1 MTCLDAAYH
10 ILHHA
15 GQPLRYEEITARALA
30 LQLISPQ
37 GLTPEATMASRL
49 YTDTLQEGARFT
61 RAGKGAF
68 GLVDWRP
75 AGIEAQVQLIN
86 QATRDQLRDN
96 LHAMPPDR
104 FEALIGELLIQMG
117 FDERTVEVTK
127 RSGDGGID
135 VMGVYRAAGL
145 TEVNAAV
152 QVKRW
157 KGNVQAPTVTS
168 LRGSLQVYQQ
178 GIIITTSDFS
188 RGAREEAAAANKT
201 RIGLLNGQDLLELLI
216 RHKVGVVEKAL
227 KVISLDDEWW
237 GELAGPS
244 SSAPAVSSPPAPAP
258 SPAALPE
265 SPDTGHGT
273 SRAVQK
279 KPASFTF
286 LGQSYPVVSWRALLV
301 TLCEIM
307 AERSP
312 DDFAARALTVR
323 GPRRSHIV
331 AAPDGMINPIPIGST
346 GLWLEAN
353 QSSRTAQRV
362 AELILK
368 AFDYTNNDL
377 HINVKQPTSQ
387 S

>member
-1 MTCLDAAYH
+1 MTYLDAAYH
-10 ILHHA
+10 ILHQA
-15 GQPLRYEEITARALA
+15 GLPLRYEEITERALA
-30 LQLISPQ
+30 QQLISPQ

-49 YTDTLQEGARFT
+49 YIETLQEGSRFT

-75 AGIEAQVQLIN
+75 AGIEAQVQRIN
-86 QATRDQLRDN
+86 QATRDQLREH

-117 FDERTVEVTK
+117 FDESTVQVTK

-188 RGAREEAAAANKT
+188 KGAREEAAAANKT
-201 RIGLLNGQDLLELLI
+201 RIGLLNGHDLLELLI

-227 KVISLDDEWW
+227 KVISLDEEWW

-244 SSAPAVSSPPAPAP
+244 AAAPV
-258 SPAALPE
+258 AATAEPKLAAAELPE
-265 SPDTGHGT
+265 VSDAGSGKG
-273 SRAVQK
+273 RAAPQ
-279 KPASFTF
+279 KPAGFTF
-286 LGQSYPVVSWRALLV
+286 AGQSYPATSWPQLLV
-301 TLCEIM
+301 TLCQIM
-307 AERSP
+307 AERHP
-312 DDFAARALTVR
+312 DDFVERALTVR
-323 GPRRSHIV
+323 GPRRQHIA
-331 AAPDGMINPIPIGST
+331 AAPDGMINPAPLGV
-346 GLWLEAN
+346 GDLWLEAN
-353 QSSRTAQRV
+353 QSSTSAQRV
-362 AELILK
+362 AELILE
-368 AFDYTNNDL
+368 AFGYSSADMKVSIT
-377 HINVKQPTSQ
+377 
-387 S
+387 

>member
-1 MTCLDAAYH
+1 MTTYLDAAYH
-10 ILHHA
+10 ILHQA
-15 GQPLRYEEITARALA
+15 GQPLRYEDITERALA
-30 LQLISPQ
+30 QQLISPQ

-49 YTDTLQEGARFT
+49 YIDTLQEGSRFT

-75 AGIEAQVQLIN
+75 AGIEAQVQKIN
-86 QATRDQLRDN
+86 QATRDHLRDN

-188 RGAREEAAAANKT
+188 KGAREEAAAPNKT

-227 KVISLDDEWW
+227 KVISLDEEWW
-237 GELAGPS
+237 GELAGPAAAAAAAAAEPGPVAVKVS
-244 SSAPAVSSPPAPAP
+244 DGSAAGSGKGRAAP
-258 SPAALPE
+258 
-265 SPDTGHGT
+265 
-273 SRAVQK
+273 Q
-279 KPASFTF
+279 KPASLTF
-286 LGQSYPVVSWRALLV
+286 LGQSYPVVSWPQLLV
-301 TLCEIM
+301 TLCQVM
-307 AERSP
+307 AERHP
-312 DDFAARALTVR
+312 DDFAERALTVR
-323 GPRRSHIV
+323 GPRRQHIT
-331 AAPDGMINPIPIGST
+331 ADADGMISPVPIGVA

-353 QSSRTAQRV
+353 QSSTSAQHV

-368 AFDYTNNDL
+368 TFGHGDEDL
-377 HINVKQPTSQ
+377 QIVIQQQPG
-387 S
+387 

>member
-1 MTCLDAAYH
+1 
-10 ILHHA
+10 
-15 GQPLRYEEITARALA
+15 
-30 LQLISPQ
+30 
-37 GLTPEATMASRL
+37 MASRL
-49 YTDTLQEGARFT
+49 YTDTLQEGSRFT
-61 RAGKGAF
+61 RADKGAF

-75 AGIEAQVQLIN
+75 AGIEAQVQRIN
-86 QATRDQLRDN
+86 QAARDQLRAN

-135 VMGVYRAAGL
+135 VMGVYHAAGL

-188 RGAREEAAAANKT
+188 KGAREEAAAPNKT

-227 KVISLDDEWW
+227 KVISLDEEWW
-237 GELAGPS
+237 GELAGPAAV
-244 SSAPAVSSPPAPAP
+244 APAMAAPETAP
-258 SPAALPE
+258 SPVDLPGATDAGHSKPRAAA
-265 SPDTGHGT
+265 T
-273 SRAVQK
+273 
-279 KPASFTF
+279 KPASFT
-286 LGQSYPVVSWRALLV
+286 LQGQSYPVVSWRALLV

-307 AERSP
+307 AERHP
-312 DDFAARALTVR
+312 DDFTARALAVR
-323 GPRRSHIV
+323 GPRRQHIA
-331 AAPDGMINPIPIGST
+331 AAPDGMINPVPIGVSD
-346 GLWLEAN
+346 LWLEAN
-353 QSSRTAQRV
+353 QSATSAQRV
-362 AELILK
+362 AELILE
-368 AFDYTNNDL
+368 AFGYTTGDF
-377 HINVKQPTSQ
+377 HVASQP
-387 S
+387 